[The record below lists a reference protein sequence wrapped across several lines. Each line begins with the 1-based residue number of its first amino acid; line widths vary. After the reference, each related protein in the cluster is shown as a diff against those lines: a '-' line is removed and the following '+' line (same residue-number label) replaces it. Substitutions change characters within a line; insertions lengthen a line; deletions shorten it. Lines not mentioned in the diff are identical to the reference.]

1 MPREGSGRPP
11 LAAAAKRLLDISASA
26 TALVALSPVIGVTA
40 AVVRARM
47 GGPVVF
53 AQRRPGRHE
62 QPFTVYKFR
71 TMTDERDADG
81 NLLPDHVRLTALGRF
96 LRKTSLDELPQL
108 WNVLRGDMSL
118 VGPRPLTMNYLPY
131 YSPRE
136 RKRFQVPP
144 GITGLAQVHGRNTV
158 AWDERLGLDADYVEQ
173 FSLWNDLR
181 ILFETVKIVLVG
193 RGVVEDPRSIMQDLD
208 VERQAWVADG

>member
-11 LAAAAKRLLDISASA
+11 LAAAAKRLLDIGASA

>member
-11 LAAAAKRLLDISASA
+11 LAAAAKRLLDIGASA

-181 ILFETVKIVLVG
+181 ILFETVKLVLVG

>member
-1 MPREGSGRPP
+1 VPREGSGRPP
-11 LAAAAKRLLDISASA
+11 LAAAAKRLLDIGASA